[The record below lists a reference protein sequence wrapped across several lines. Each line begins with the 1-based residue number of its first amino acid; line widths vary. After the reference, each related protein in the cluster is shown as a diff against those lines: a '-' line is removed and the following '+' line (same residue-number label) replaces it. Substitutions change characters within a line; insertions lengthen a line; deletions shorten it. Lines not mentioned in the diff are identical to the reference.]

1 MKEGTIEDD
10 DFTDDIT
17 DDDPLIDPDEDLEDS
32 AIIDQVHYN
41 KKGVTDTV
49 RRMEKG
55 LGYAKLKRFRKK
67 PKKLNKRIRDMRRK
81 IRNNVIDRIKI
92 IRVKFSVSQKV
103 TMKKL
108 KKLQKLTTRLHRE
121 AYYKI
126 QGAFKE
132 TNAFIAKVRHNY
144 HKHLKKNK
152 NRITWRRKAALTN
165 WVNGRIKFSKLSYT
179 KFRKNMSRKFSA

>member
-108 KKLQKLTTRLHRE
+108 
-121 AYYKI
+121 
-126 QGAFKE
+126 
-132 TNAFIAKVRHNY
+132 
-144 HKHLKKNK
+144 
-152 NRITWRRKAALTN
+152 
-165 WVNGRIKFSKLSYT
+165 
-179 KFRKNMSRKFSA
+179 